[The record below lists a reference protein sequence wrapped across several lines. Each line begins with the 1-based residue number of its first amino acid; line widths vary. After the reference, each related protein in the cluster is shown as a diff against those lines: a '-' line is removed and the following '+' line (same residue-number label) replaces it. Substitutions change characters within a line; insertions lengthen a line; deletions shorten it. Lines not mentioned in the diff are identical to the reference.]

1 MTKTVTTI
9 AAACDI
15 VLSLSACGNT
25 IGGMG
30 S

>member
-1 MTKTVTTI
+1 MTKTVTTT
-9 AAACDI
+9 AACGI
-15 VLSLSACGNT
+15 LVSLSACGNT